1 MSITRVGNRTLEK
14 ALQKWGK
21 SIENDVKRI
30 VHETAMI
37 IQNEARARAPVDSGY
52 LRQSITY
59 VMDIDNQGI
68 SAMITVGAD
77 WAVYVEFGT
86 GIHAVAGNGRKD
98 GWVYYDERHGKFV
111 FTRGMQPQPFWF
123 PALEIGRK
131 YFIKEMKKLGA

>member
-14 ALQKWGK
+14 ALKKWGK

-30 VHETAMI
+30 VHETALI
-37 IQNEARARAPVDSGY
+37 IQSEARARAPESSGY

-59 VMDIDNQGI
+59 VMDISNQGI

-77 WAVYVEFGT
+77 YGIYIEYGT
-86 GIHAVAGNGRKD
+86 GKYATNGNGRK
-98 GWVYYDERHGKFV
+98 GTWVYFDEKLGRFV
-111 FTRGMQPQPFWF
+111 LTSGQPPQPYWF
-123 PALEIGRK
+123 DSLEVGRK